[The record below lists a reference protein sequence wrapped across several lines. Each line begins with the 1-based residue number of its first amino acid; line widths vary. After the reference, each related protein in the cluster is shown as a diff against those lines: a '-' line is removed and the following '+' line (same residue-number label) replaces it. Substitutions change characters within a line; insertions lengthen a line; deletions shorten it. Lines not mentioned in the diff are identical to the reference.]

1 MGTENTKLQAF
12 LLSVSGPDD
21 GTCRRNDSSQTIG
34 RPIAVANYLYVNLDA
49 DMPNWDLGL
58 ENYIL
63 SRLPLMLVKP
73 CLLECLS

>member
-12 LLSVSGPDD
+12 LLPVSGPDY

-58 ENYIL
+58 ENCIL
-63 SRLPLMLVKP
+63 SGLPLMLVKP